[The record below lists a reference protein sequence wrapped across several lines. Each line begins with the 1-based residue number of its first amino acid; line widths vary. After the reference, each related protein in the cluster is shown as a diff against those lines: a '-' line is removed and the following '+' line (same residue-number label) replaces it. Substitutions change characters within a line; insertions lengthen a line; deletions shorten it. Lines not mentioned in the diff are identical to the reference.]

1 MKINQIS
8 PGGLR
13 LIKLFENITLK
24 PYLCPAGIPTISIGC
39 TYYPDGTKVKMT
51 DPPISEARATE
62 IFLNVIKHY
71 EHSVDSFCRDD
82 INQNQFDALV
92 SFCYNLGAESLKSST
107 LLKVLNAGDYD
118 NCAEQILRWDKAN
131 GKVLAGL
138 TRRRKAEAAL
148 FDSNVVRE
156 D

>member
-1 MKINQIS
+1 
-8 PGGLR
+8 
-13 LIKLFENITLK
+13 
-24 PYLCPAGIPTISIGC
+24 
-39 TYYPDGTKVKMT
+39 
-51 DPPISEARATE
+51 
-62 IFLNVIKHY
+62 
-71 EHSVDSFCRDD
+71 
-82 INQNQFDALV
+82 
-92 SFCYNLGAESLKSST
+92 

-118 NCAEQILRWDKAN
+118 NCAEQILRWDKAG

>member
-1 MKINQIS
+1 
-8 PGGLR
+8 
-13 LIKLFENITLK
+13 LIKLFEGITLK

-51 DPPISEARATE
+51 DSPISEVRATE

-92 SFCYNLGAESLKSST
+92 SFCYNLGAGSLKSST
-107 LLKVLNAGDYD
+107 LLKKVNADPND
-118 NCAEQILRWDKAN
+118 PLIKDEFLKWNKCQ
-131 GKVLAGL
+131 GKVLKGL
-138 TRRRKAEAAL
+138 TERRKAEADL
-148 FDSNVVRE
+148 YFGRV
-156 D
+156 

>member
-1 MKINQIS
+1 
-8 PGGLR
+8 

-24 PYLCPAGIPTISIGC
+24 PYICPAGIPTISIGC

-92 SFCYNLGAESLKSST
+92 SFCYNLGAGSLKSST
-107 LLKVLNAGDYD
+107 LLKKVNADPND
-118 NCAEQILRWDKAN
+118 SFIRNEFLKWNKCQ
-131 GKVLAGL
+131 GKVLKGL
-138 TRRRKAEAAL
+138 TERRKAEADL
-148 FDSNVVRE
+148 YFGRV
-156 D
+156 